1 MLTQDNNTTRPDIS
15 HLRIAP
21 QDKEERP
28 IGRWFIII
36 TVIAVLMFA
45 ASIFFYFFREQAVT
59 ITVASAEQTVSGRE
73 QTILNASGYV
83 TPRRRATI
91 ASKITGQIKEMH
103 AEEGMLVQKEDV
115 LARLDDANIKAMMKT
130 LEAEVGAAEAT
141 IAEISVNLKNMKKN
155 LARNRSLYKTGVIT
169 VKELDDSETLFD
181 GTAARLE
188 LAQKQIDVSRA
199 RLSEMKQELDN
210 YTIRAPFA
218 GIVVSKDA
226 QVGEIVSPISAGGGF
241 TRTGIATIVDMES
254 LEIEVDINESFI
266 AKVKIGQK
274 VTATLDA
281 YPEWPIPAKVRTVIP
296 TADRQ
301 KATVK
306 VRISFDDL
314 DPKILPDMGVK
325 VSFME
330 EATVPE
336 TNANR
341 VRVPLESIRQDK
353 DKTVTFIFK
362 NGYIESR
369 PVKTGPSN
377 GKFIE
382 ILAGIM
388 PGEQV
393 VVGDIVNL
401 HDGQKAR
408 LAANQ

>member
-28 IGRWFIII
+28 IGRWFLII
-36 TVIAVLMFA
+36 TVIAVLTVA

-59 ITVASAEQTVSGRE
+59 VTVADAEQIVSDQE
-73 QTILNASGYV
+73 HTILNASGYV

-91 ASKITGQIKEMH
+91 ASKITGQIMEMLV
-103 AEEGMLVQKEDV
+103 EEGMLVQKEDV

-130 LEAEVGAAEAT
+130 LEAETDAAEAT

-226 QVGEIVSPISAGGGF
+226 QVGEIVSPISAGGGY
-241 TRTGIATIVDMES
+241 TRTGIATIVDMQS

-281 YPEWPIPAKVRTVIP
+281 YPEWKIPARVRTVIP

-330 EATVPE
+330 AAAVPE

-353 DKTVTFIFK
+353 DNTVTFIFK
-362 NGYIESR
+362 NGTVESR

-393 VVGDIVNL
+393 VIGDIVNL

>member
-28 IGRWFIII
+28 IGRWFFIL
-36 TVIAVLMFA
+36 TVIAVLIFA
-45 ASIFFYFFREQAVT
+45 ASIFFYFFREQTVT
-59 ITVASAEQTVSGRE
+59 IRVATAEQTVSGQE
-73 QTILNASGYV
+73 HTILNASGYV

-91 ASKITGQIKEMH
+91 ASKITGQIMEMLV
-103 AEEGMLVQKEDV
+103 EEGMQVQKNDV
-115 LARLDDANIKAMMKT
+115 LARLDDADIKAMMKT

-155 LARNRSLYKTGVIT
+155 LTRNRSLYKTGVIT

-181 GTAARLE
+181 GTFARLE

-226 QVGEIVSPISAGGGF
+226 QVGEIVSPISAGGGY

-281 YPEWPIPAKVRTVIP
+281 YPEWRIPARVRTVIP

-306 VRISFDDL
+306 VRISFVGL

-330 EATVPE
+330 AAAVPE
-336 TNANR
+336 TNANQ
-341 VRVPLESIRQDK
+341 VRVPLGSVRQDK

-362 NGYIESR
+362 NGTIESR
-369 PVKTGPSN
+369 HVKTGPSN